1 MSCCT
6 GIQAAKEVRS
16 TVKKAQKSK
25 SRPNFVTTLV
35 LVVLLAVMAIE
46 LGQVYGKLRTA
57 KREQA
62 SVAAQVQQLQQ
73 QNDALASDLSKA
85 GDEEFMKE
93 LARTQLGLAESGERI
108 FYDVND

>member
-1 MSCCT
+1 M
-6 GIQAAKEVRS
+6 
-16 TVKKAQKSK
+16 KKAKKSK

-46 LGQVYGKLRTA
+46 LGQVYGKLHTA
-57 KREQA
+57 KKEQA

-85 GDEEFMKE
+85 GDEEFIKE
-93 LARTQLGLAESGERI
+93 LARENLDMIDAGGRMFIDPEG
-108 FYDVND
+108 

>member
-16 TVKKAQKSK
+16 TVKKAKKSK

-46 LGQVYGKLRTA
+46 LGQVYGKLHTA
-57 KREQA
+57 KKEQA
-62 SVAAQVQQLQQ
+62 SVAAQIEQREQQI
-73 QNDALASDLSKA
+73 DALESDLSKA
-85 GDEEFMKE
+85 GDEEFIKE
-93 LARTQLGLAESGERI
+93 LARENLDMIDAGGRMFIDPEG
-108 FYDVND
+108 